1 LSGGWTRRR
10 GTFSAIPWPSS
21 FIARPTASIT
31 RCDGVLFRRS
41 LLGSLTWLTAN
52 RDKVNEL
59 NVFPVPDG
67 DTGTNMLLTL
77 ESAIEEMGPDE
88 NSDLSQVAATVAHGA
103 LMGARGNSGVI
114 LSQVLRGFSQ
124 GVGENASVDC
134 KELAHAFAEATAVA
148 YKGVTKPTEGTIL
161 TVARK
166 VSEAALAKAEETEDI
181 AELIQSVVSAAQRA
195 VDDTPSQLAV
205 LREAGVVDAGGY
217 GLMVILEGFLKTVKG
232 QEIPTTSKAARA
244 PAPERQPAK
253 VGAHALETPEEGWG
267 FCTEF
272 LIEEPS
278 KPFDEVRRE
287 LTPMGNSAAIVGD
300 DALIRVHIHTLDPG
314 GLIAQAT
321 AYGTLQKLK
330 VEDMTRQHHE
340 ILAHDP
346 PAQDEDV
353 ASAAPPLGTN
363 GYSRVPTGQVGVVAV
378 AAGEGFRR
386 IFEELG
392 AGVVEGGQTMN
403 PSTEDLLAAVTANG
417 ADEVIILPN
426 NKNVIMT
433 AQQVCSLSS
442 KTIKVVA
449 SRTVPQGIS
458 ALLNLDPG
466 AGLEANSEAMAS
478 ALDGVQTIEVTKA
491 VRSTSVGGLKIKNG
505 DMIALVNGK
514 ITRAGKNAQEVVDG
528 ALEGLKTDGF
538 ELCTIYAGAA
548 VKDDEARDIV
558 GHVRQH
564 FPKLEVQLQ
573 RGEQD
578 HYPYILS
585 LE

>member
-1 LSGGWTRRR
+1 MMARA
-10 GTFSAIPWPSS
+10 SAASKGAP
-21 FIARPTASIT
+21 ATASIT

-52 RDKVNEL
+52 RDKVNQL

-134 KELAHAFAEATAVA
+134 KQLAHAFVEATAVA

-205 LREAGVVDAGGY
+205 LREAGVVDAGGF

-442 KTIKVVA
+442 KAIKVVA

-558 GHVRQH
+558 GHVRHH